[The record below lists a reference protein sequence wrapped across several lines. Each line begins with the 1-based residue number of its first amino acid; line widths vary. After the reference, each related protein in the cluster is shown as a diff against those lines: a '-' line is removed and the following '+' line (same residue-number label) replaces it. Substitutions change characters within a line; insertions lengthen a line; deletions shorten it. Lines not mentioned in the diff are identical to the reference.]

1 MFWSWRRNKLKLFCW
16 TFIIAKFWIIN
27 FGWEKNVFQSA
38 SLSETER
45 LLDKRN
51 MRWLH
56 LQLLQDKNLWG
67 GGGTWLSGW
76 SWAEPVK
83 VQPQVMDTQ
92 RQTETQKEKKIILNE
107 FTNVGFNILQT
118 DTFHTVKIKQGWFKI
133 WVGILGLKFDCGW
146 WLECLQWI
154 FTKHLKALNW
164 FKL

>member
-27 FGWEKNVFQSA
+27 FGWEENVFQSA

-67 GGGTWLSGW
+67 GGSWLSGW
-76 SWAEPVK
+76 SWAELVN

-92 RQTETQKEKKIILNE
+92 RQTETQKEKNVFEWIS
-107 FTNVGFNILQT
+107 TNVGFNIAQT
-118 DTFHTVKIKQGWFKI
+118 VVWHCEDETGMFKI
-133 WVGILGLKFDCGW
+133 WVDILGLKFDCGC
-146 WLECLQWI
+146 WLKYLQWI

>member
-67 GGGTWLSGW
+67 GGGSWLSGW
-76 SWAEPVK
+76 SWAELVN

-92 RQTETQKEKKIILNE
+92 RQTETQKEKNVFEWIS
-107 FTNVGFNILQT
+107 TNVGFNIAQT
-118 DTFHTVKIKQGWFKI
+118 VVWHCEDETGMFKI
-133 WVGILGLKFDCGW
+133 WVDILGLKFDCGC
-146 WLECLQWI
+146 WLKYLQWI

>member
-67 GGGTWLSGW
+67 GVGPGDWV
-76 SWAEPVK
+76 AEAERSSSMCNHRWWIHK
-83 VQPQVMDTQ
+83 G
-92 RQTETQKEKKIILNE
+92 RQKHRKKKNVFEWIS
-107 FTNVGFNILQT
+107 TNVGFNIAQT
-118 DTFHTVKIKQGWFKI
+118 VVWHCEDETGMFKI
-133 WVGILGLKFDCGW
+133 WVDIFGLKFDCGC
-146 WLECLQWI
+146 WLKYLQWI